1 MALTSMAGTGRH
13 MVSSV
18 HREAL
23 WLSESSWVH
32 SFLAKGQAGGD
43 STAGPKARAISATPP
58 CPLSPLLG
66 VGEELARA
74 QAGDGGP
81 WQGLAQRMAILL
93 RPC

>member
-1 MALTSMAGTGRH
+1 